1 MKVLCGIGGQ
11 ADAVRA
17 LDRTIARAEAAGDEL
32 TVAVLDNPESDLDPA
47 EVETLVREHLA
58 DAAVDAAVRVVE
70 GDPGSRLLEIAES
83 EGFDEVVLGGGMRS
97 PMGKIRLGH
106 IAEFVVMNATVTV
119 TLVR

>member
-70 GDPGSRLLEIAES
+70 GDPGSRLLEVAES
-83 EGFDEVVLGGGMRS
+83 EGFDEIVLGGGMRS

>member
-11 ADAVRA
+11 QDAIRA
-17 LDRTIARAEAAGDEL
+17 LDRTIERAAAAGDDL
-32 TVAVLDNPESDLDPA
+32 TIAVLDNPESELSPA
-47 EVETLVREHLA
+47 AVESLVRDHLE
-58 DAAVDAAVRVVE
+58 DAAVDADVRVVE

-83 EGFDEVVLGGGMRS
+83 EGFDEIVLGGGMRS

-106 IAEFVVMNATVTV
+106 IAEFVVMNATVSV

>member
-11 ADAVRA
+11 EDAVRA
-17 LDRTIARAEAAGDEL
+17 LDRTIERAAAAGDDL
-32 TVAVLDNPESDLDPA
+32 TVAVLDNPEVDMGQAD
-47 EVETLVREHLA
+47 VEELVRDHLA
-58 DAAVDAAVRVVE
+58 AASFEAAVRVVE
-70 GDPGSRLLEIAES
+70 GDPGSRLIEIAES
-83 EGFDEVVLGGGMRS
+83 EGFDEIVLGGGMRS